1 MSNLSFSCHKCG
13 HCCHGRGGIIVGKK
27 DLLRLMN
34 YFKLDEKS
42 FLEKYTENFN
52 QKPCLIVKEDNY
64 CYFFNKDVGCTI
76 HTARP
81 DVCRAWP
88 YFRGNL
94 IDKVSFEMAK
104 LDCKGI
110 NKEMPHEIFARHG
123 YAYLC
128 DNSLLGKNPS
138 VDGRALIV
146 HEHELPKEN

>member
-1 MSNLSFSCHKCG
+1 MTNSFSCQKCG

-27 DLLRLMN
+27 DLSRLTD
-34 YFKLDEKS
+34 YFKLDAKS

-64 CYFFNKDVGCTI
+64 CYFFNSEVGCTI
-76 HTARP
+76 HIARP

-94 IDKVSFEMAK
+94 IDKISFEMAK

-110 NKEMPHEIFARHG
+110 NPEMEHEDFALAG
-123 YAYLC
+123 YLYLQE
-128 DNSLLGKNPS
+128 NSLLGSDPK

-146 HEHELPKEN
+146 SKEELPKKK